1 MFSSKSAAILP
12 SYFSEYPETAD
23 KLDISTKVQLHGVLW
38 KRPFGRQSA
47 KWSKRFFL
55 IKDSFLLYY
64 AENERKNFES
74 NRYFNIHPKG
84 VIPLGGCVVEAKE
97 EPNMPFVMKISHEDF
112 HGNILLAAET
122 EFDQQHWLEMLQES
136 GKVTWQNAQLGEA
149 MIGSLEAQGLQLAKE
164 KQEYLDK
171 LMEETEELCL
181 QREQKA
187 ELERLN
193 QVLEVEKNRIEE
205 MVQDL
210 KSEQEQI
217 KSAAESES
225 HRFRDSSLKA
235 SIFASSL
242 EIISTRLAT
251 IVEQPGDAEGGKS
264 HWLHGRVVEFGR
276 RKDKDVESLD
286 LGAIFTRPT
295 AISQVP
301 GGRND
306 WAFKVGAVKCKAVGI
321 QAALRK
327 GNEPADQTLAAHSC
341 CVWEADTAQSFGS
354 FQEVGPREILINLRP
369 EEIKS
374 RAELERRLQEAED
387 ALQRLEQG
395 LSSAERTV
403 EKNERMKGDVGELR
417 KFFEE
422 CIRKAEIEANLPVIM
437 KNSVYVQRA
446 AARRIK
452 SCRFRRR
459 KSTAV
464 WNSFVTNPH
473 SLNVPSGDGEE
484 DMEELKETARKLS
497 RDRRFRETVYKYM
510 TLKDSSNP

>member
-1 MFSSKSAAILP
+1 MFTSKSSPILP
-12 SYFSEYPETAD
+12 SYFSESSETD

-38 KRPFGRQSA
+38 KRPFGRPSA

-74 NRYFNIHPKG
+74 NKYFNIHPKG
-84 VIPLGGCVVEAKE
+84 VIPLGGCIVEAKE
-97 EPNMPFVMKISHEDF
+97 EPNMPFVMKISHDDF

-122 EFDQQHWLEMLQES
+122 EFDQQHWLQMLQES

-181 QREQKA
+181 QREQKE
-187 ELERLN
+187 ELQRLN
-193 QVLEVEKNRIEE
+193 HILEAEKNKIEE

-210 KSEQEQI
+210 RLEQEQI
-217 KSAAESES
+217 KRELEVTVNSLTTIEEEKKQLHQLSESLQNNLESLSQEKQRTLEKLQDSEQQTQQLASQNEQLSESSGAIRDILQRIEEDMRKLQDEKVLAEERLREKEQRALALQEEREFYSTQSRELQLSLSELTVEKQQTESE
-225 HRFRDSSLKA
+225 
-235 SIFASSL
+235 
-242 EIISTRLAT
+242 
-251 IVEQPGDAEGGKS
+251 
-264 HWLHGRVVEFGR
+264 
-276 RKDKDVESLD
+276 
-286 LGAIFTRPT
+286 
-295 AISQVP
+295 
-301 GGRND
+301 
-306 WAFKVGAVKCKAVGI
+306 
-321 QAALRK
+321 LR
-327 GNEPADQTLAAHSC
+327 
-341 CVWEADTAQSFGS
+341 
-354 FQEVGPREILINLRP
+354 
-369 EEIKS
+369 EEMKS
-374 RAELERRLQEAED
+374 RVELERRLKEAEE

-395 LSSAERTV
+395 LDSNERTI
-403 EKNERMKGDVGELR
+403 EKNELMKGDVGELR

-422 CIRKAEIEANLPVIM
+422 CIRKAEIEAKLPIIM

-464 WNSFVTNPH
+464 WNSFA
-473 SLNVPSGDGEE
+473 
-484 DMEELKETARKLS
+484 ARTIGLS
-497 RDRRFRETVYKYM
+497 RKFLHGLKTAWRFKYFCSM
-510 TLKDSSNP
+510 HTMNI

>member
-1 MFSSKSAAILP
+1 MPDGRSLET
-12 SYFSEYPETAD
+12 FSEE
-23 KLDISTKVQLHGVLW
+23 
-38 KRPFGRQSA
+38 
-47 KWSKRFFL
+47 
-55 IKDSFLLYY
+55 
-64 AENERKNFES
+64 
-74 NRYFNIHPKG
+74 
-84 VIPLGGCVVEAKE
+84 
-97 EPNMPFVMKISHEDF
+97 
-112 HGNILLAAET
+112 GNILLAAET

-217 KSAAESES
+217 KRELEATVSSLTAVEEEKKQLHHLSESLQTNLEALSHEKQRTLDRLKDSEHQAQELSSQNEHLCQSSGNLRTILQQIEEEMRKLQDEKQLAEERLQENEKRACALQEEREFYSTQSQELQASLSELTAEKQKTESE
-225 HRFRDSSLKA
+225 LK
-235 SIFASSL
+235 
-242 EIISTRLAT
+242 
-251 IVEQPGDAEGGKS
+251 
-264 HWLHGRVVEFGR
+264 
-276 RKDKDVESLD
+276 
-286 LGAIFTRPT
+286 
-295 AISQVP
+295 
-301 GGRND
+301 
-306 WAFKVGAVKCKAVGI
+306 
-321 QAALRK
+321 
-327 GNEPADQTLAAHSC
+327 
-341 CVWEADTAQSFGS
+341 
-354 FQEVGPREILINLRP
+354 

-473 SLNVPSGDGEE
+473 SLNVPSADGEE
-484 DMEELKETARKLS
+484 DMEELKETARNLS

>member
-1 MFSSKSAAILP
+1 MFSSKSSPILP
-12 SYFSEYPETAD
+12 SYFSEGSEAD

-38 KRPFGRQSA
+38 KRPFGRPSA

-74 NRYFNIHPKG
+74 NKYFNIHPKG
-84 VIPLGGCVVEAKE
+84 VIPLGGCIVEAKE
-97 EPNMPFVMKISHEDF
+97 EPNMPFVMKISHDDF

-122 EFDQQHWLEMLQES
+122 EFDQQHWLQMLQES

-181 QREQKA
+181 QREQKE
-187 ELERLN
+187 ELQRLN
-193 QVLEVEKNRIEE
+193 HVLEAEKNKIEE

-210 KSEQEQI
+210 RLEQEQI
-217 KSAAESES
+217 KRELEVTVNSLTAIEEEKKQLHQLSESLQNNLESLSQEKQRTLEKLQDSEHHTQQLASQNEQLSESSGTFRAILQRIEDDMKKLQEEKVLAEERLREKEKRALALQEEREFYSTQSRELQLSLSELTVEKQQTESE
-225 HRFRDSSLKA
+225 
-235 SIFASSL
+235 
-242 EIISTRLAT
+242 
-251 IVEQPGDAEGGKS
+251 
-264 HWLHGRVVEFGR
+264 
-276 RKDKDVESLD
+276 
-286 LGAIFTRPT
+286 
-295 AISQVP
+295 
-301 GGRND
+301 
-306 WAFKVGAVKCKAVGI
+306 
-321 QAALRK
+321 LR
-327 GNEPADQTLAAHSC
+327 
-341 CVWEADTAQSFGS
+341 
-354 FQEVGPREILINLRP
+354 
-369 EEIKS
+369 EEMKS
-374 RAELERRLQEAED
+374 RVELERRLKEAEE

-395 LSSAERTV
+395 LDSNERTI
-403 EKNERMKGDVGELR
+403 EKNELMKGDVGELR
-417 KFFEE
+417 RFFEE
-422 CIRKAEIEANLPVIM
+422 CIRKAEIEANLPIIM

-464 WNSFVTNPH
+464 WNSFVTNSH
-473 SLNVPSGDGEE
+473 SLAVPQGEGEE

-510 TLKDSSNP
+510 TLKGSSKS

>member
-1 MFSSKSAAILP
+1 MFSSKPPAILP
-12 SYFSEYPETAD
+12 SYFTEYTEAD

-74 NRYFNIHPKG
+74 NRYFNIHPK
-84 VIPLGGCVVEAKE
+84 
-97 EPNMPFVMKISHEDF
+97 
-112 HGNILLAAET
+112 GNILLAAET

-181 QREQKA
+181 QREQKE

-193 QVLEVEKNRIEE
+193 QVLEVEKNKIEE

-217 KSAAESES
+217 KRELEMTVSSLMAVEEEKKDLHQLSESLQNNLESLSHEKLRTLEKLKDSEHQAQQLTSQNEQLSQSSGTFRAILQQIEEDMKKLQDEKVLAEERLQENEKRALALQEEREFYSTQSQELQVSLSELTAEKQKTESE
-225 HRFRDSSLKA
+225 
-235 SIFASSL
+235 
-242 EIISTRLAT
+242 
-251 IVEQPGDAEGGKS
+251 
-264 HWLHGRVVEFGR
+264 
-276 RKDKDVESLD
+276 
-286 LGAIFTRPT
+286 
-295 AISQVP
+295 
-301 GGRND
+301 
-306 WAFKVGAVKCKAVGI
+306 
-321 QAALRK
+321 LR
-327 GNEPADQTLAAHSC
+327 
-341 CVWEADTAQSFGS
+341 
-354 FQEVGPREILINLRP
+354 

-374 RAELERRLQEAED
+374 RAELERRLQEAEE

-395 LSSAERTV
+395 LSSNERTV
-403 EKNERMKGDVGELR
+403 EKNELMKGDVGELR

-422 CIRKAEIEANLPVIM
+422 CIRKAEIDANLPVIM

-464 WNSFVTNPH
+464 WNSFVTNSH
-473 SLNVPSGDGEE
+473 SLNVPQGEGEE
-484 DMEELKETARKLS
+484 NMEELKETARKLS

-510 TLKDSSNP
+510 TLKDSSNS

>member
-12 SYFSEYPETAD
+12 SYFSEYTETAD

-210 KSEQEQI
+210 KLEQEQI
-217 KSAAESES
+217 KRELEVTVSSLAAVEEEKKHLHHLSESLQNNLEALSQEKQRTLQRLKDSEHQAQELSSKNQQLCQSSGTLRAILQQIEEDMKKLQHEKQLAEERLQENEKRACALQEEREFYSTQSQELQVSLSELTAEKQKTESE
-225 HRFRDSSLKA
+225 LK
-235 SIFASSL
+235 
-242 EIISTRLAT
+242 
-251 IVEQPGDAEGGKS
+251 
-264 HWLHGRVVEFGR
+264 
-276 RKDKDVESLD
+276 
-286 LGAIFTRPT
+286 
-295 AISQVP
+295 
-301 GGRND
+301 
-306 WAFKVGAVKCKAVGI
+306 
-321 QAALRK
+321 
-327 GNEPADQTLAAHSC
+327 
-341 CVWEADTAQSFGS
+341 
-354 FQEVGPREILINLRP
+354 

-374 RAELERRLQEAED
+374 RAELERRLQEAEE

-473 SLNVPSGDGEE
+473 SLNVPPGEGEE

>member
-1 MFSSKSAAILP
+1 MFTSKSSAILP
-12 SYFSEYPETAD
+12 SYFSECSEAD

-84 VIPLGGCVVEAKE
+84 VIPLGGCIVEAKE
-97 EPNMPFVMKISHEDF
+97 EPNMPFVMRISHEDF

-122 EFDQQHWLEMLQES
+122 EFDQQHWLELLQES

-181 QREQKA
+181 QREQKENG
-187 ELERLN
+187 ELEVTVSSLTVVEEEKKQLHKLSESLQNNLESLSQEKRRILQELEHSEHQTQQLSSRN
-193 QVLEVEKNRIEE
+193 EQLSESSGTFRAVLDQIEE
-205 MVQDL
+205 DMKKLQDEKGL
-210 KSEQEQI
+210 AEERLQENEKRALALQEEREFYSTQSQELQASLSELTMEKQQT
-217 KSAAESES
+217 ESE
-225 HRFRDSSLKA
+225 
-235 SIFASSL
+235 
-242 EIISTRLAT
+242 
-251 IVEQPGDAEGGKS
+251 
-264 HWLHGRVVEFGR
+264 
-276 RKDKDVESLD
+276 
-286 LGAIFTRPT
+286 
-295 AISQVP
+295 
-301 GGRND
+301 
-306 WAFKVGAVKCKAVGI
+306 
-321 QAALRK
+321 LR
-327 GNEPADQTLAAHSC
+327 
-341 CVWEADTAQSFGS
+341 
-354 FQEVGPREILINLRP
+354 

-374 RAELERRLQEAED
+374 RAELERRLQEAEE
-387 ALQRLEQG
+387 ALLRLEQG
-395 LSSAERTV
+395 LNSNERTI
-403 EKNERMKGDVGELR
+403 EKNEMMKGDVGELR

-422 CIRKAEIEANLPVIM
+422 CIRNAEIDANLPVIM

-464 WNSFVTNPH
+464 WNSFVTNSH
-473 SLNVPSGDGEE
+473 SFIGSHGEGEE
-484 DMEELKETARKLS
+484 NMEELKETARKLS

-510 TLKDSSNP
+510 TLKDPAKS

>member
-1 MFSSKSAAILP
+1 MFTSKSSPILP
-12 SYFSEYPETAD
+12 SYFSESSEAD

-38 KRPFGRQSA
+38 KRPFGRPSA

-74 NRYFNIHPKG
+74 NKYFNIHPKG
-84 VIPLGGCVVEAKE
+84 VIPLGGCIVEAKE
-97 EPNMPFVMKISHEDF
+97 EANMPFVMKISHDDF

-122 EFDQQHWLEMLQES
+122 EFDQQHWLQMLQES

-181 QREQKA
+181 QREQKE
-187 ELERLN
+187 ELQRLN
-193 QVLEVEKNRIEE
+193 HILEAEKNKIEE

-210 KSEQEQI
+210 RLEQEQI
-217 KSAAESES
+217 KRELEVTVSSLTTIEEEKKQLHQLSESLQNNLESLSQEKQRTLEKLQDSEHQTQQLASQNEQLSESSGAIRAILQRIEEDMKKLQEEKVLAEERLREKEKRALALQEEREFYSTQSRELQLSLSELTVEKQQTESE
-225 HRFRDSSLKA
+225 
-235 SIFASSL
+235 
-242 EIISTRLAT
+242 
-251 IVEQPGDAEGGKS
+251 
-264 HWLHGRVVEFGR
+264 
-276 RKDKDVESLD
+276 
-286 LGAIFTRPT
+286 
-295 AISQVP
+295 
-301 GGRND
+301 
-306 WAFKVGAVKCKAVGI
+306 
-321 QAALRK
+321 LR
-327 GNEPADQTLAAHSC
+327 
-341 CVWEADTAQSFGS
+341 
-354 FQEVGPREILINLRP
+354 
-369 EEIKS
+369 EEMKS
-374 RAELERRLQEAED
+374 RVELERRLREAEE

-395 LSSAERTV
+395 LDSNERTI
-403 EKNERMKGDVGELR
+403 EKNELMKGDVGELR

-422 CIRKAEIEANLPVIM
+422 CIRKAEIEAKLPIIM

-464 WNSFVTNPH
+464 WNSFAAWTII
-473 SLNVPSGDGEE
+473 
-484 DMEELKETARKLS
+484 ALS
-497 RDRRFRETVYKYM
+497 RKFLHGLKTAWRFKYFLYYASM
-510 TLKDSSNP
+510 DIQNEN